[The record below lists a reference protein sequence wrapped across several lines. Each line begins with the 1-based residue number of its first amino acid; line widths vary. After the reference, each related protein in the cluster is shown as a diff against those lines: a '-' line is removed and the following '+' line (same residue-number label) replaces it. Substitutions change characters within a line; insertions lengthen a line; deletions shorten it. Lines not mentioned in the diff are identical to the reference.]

1 MKRAHGCKKLVSIN
15 NVLCIPSRSSEPKA
29 ESLFFLCSIGLTCLP
44 RRFAAPAAPTFLF
57 RRGHN
62 KNKRPPASH
71 SFCEY
76 KSERQETV
84 MPHRLSSPICWTHL

>member
-15 NVLCIPSRSSEPKA
+15 NVLRIPSRSSEPKA
-29 ESLFFLCSIGLTCLP
+29 SSSFASDSRACHGVRSACS
-44 RRFAAPAAPTFLF
+44 AYLF
-57 RRGHN
+57 RRSHN

-71 SFCEY
+71 SFNEY

-84 MPHRLSSPICWTHL
+84 VPHRLSSPICWTHL